1 MPNVLVIGGCGY
13 IGSHCVHKLKHLGY
27 EVSVLDSLVRGRRE
41 FIPKNVLL
49 YVGDYSD
56 LALMQAILSDNT
68 IETVIHCGAWTDV
81 RESIRDPIM
90 YFINNL
96 AGSTFLA
103 KAMSHGHVKQMIYL
117 STAAIYGEVET
128 GLAEESQVPNPINPD
143 GATHLGVEQ
152 LLASMVAAERWSV
165 VIFRISNVV
174 GRMEHG
180 GEKISAPK
188 DTLFSV
194 LTNIISGQQTRCEIH
209 GCDKPTF
216 DGTAVRDYVHVDD
229 VANAIVSVLSH
240 MPPAGR
246 QVIYNLASGRGDS
259 VCDVIRCFE
268 KIFGKEIPFVESKG
282 FFGEIARSVLQPR
295 KAQDELHWE
304 RRFNS
309 LESLVNDIYGAYT
322 MNL

>member
-1 MPNVLVIGGCGY
+1 MSNVLVIGGCGY

-41 FIPKNVLL
+41 FIPENIPL
-49 YVGDYSD
+49 YVGDYSN
-56 LALMQAILSDNT
+56 LALVQAILSDNA

-81 RESIRDPIM
+81 RESIREPMM

-96 AGSTFLA
+96 VGTTFLV
-103 KAMSHGHVKQMIYL
+103 KAMSHCHVKQIIYL
-117 STAAIYGEVET
+117 STAAVYGEVET
-128 GLAEESQVPNPINPD
+128 GLAEESQVPNPVNPD
-143 GATHLGVEQ
+143 GATHLGVEH

-174 GRMEHG
+174 GRTKHK
-180 GEKISAPK
+180 GEEILPSK

-194 LTNIISGQQTRCEIH
+194 LANVISGRQTHCEIF
-209 GCDKPTF
+209 GCDRPTF
-216 DGTAVRDYVHVDD
+216 DGSAVRDYVHVDD

-240 MPPAGR
+240 MPPAGC

-259 VCDVIRCFE
+259 VHDVIRCFE
-268 KIFGKEIPFVESKG
+268 NFFGKEIPFVESKS
-282 FFGEIARSVLQPR
+282 FLGEVARSVLQPR

-309 LESLVNDIYGAYT
+309 LESLVNDVGETCT
-322 MNL
+322 MNP